1 MSVERRGSVR
11 TSLACAQLITDQ
23 EEAVTKTKP
32 FTIDKWQVVRA
43 YELVKANAGAA
54 GIDQQSIADFDKN
67 RKNNLYKLWNR
78 LSSGSYCPAPVKAV
92 AIPKKSGGER
102 ILGIPSV
109 SDRIAQMV
117 VKMAFEP
124 KVEPHFLPDSYG
136 YRPGK
141 SALDAIGI
149 TRKRCWSYNWVLEFD
164 IKGLFDNIPHE
175 LLLKAVDKH
184 QPTAWIRLY
193 IQRWL
198 TAPMVMPDGE
208 VRARTQGTPQ
218 GGVISPLLANLFMHY
233 VFEKWLQQHY
243 PNIPWCRYADD
254 GLVHCRSESEAKHM
268 LEVLRERFIACGLE
282 LHPEK
287 TKIVYCKDA
296 DRTQTY
302 SNIQFDFLGFTFRP
316 RKSKNKYGKY
326 FINFT
331 PAISNKA
338 TKRITAVMREW
349 KVQNRSDKSL
359 EDLAYMFHRQIQG
372 WINYYSHFYKS
383 ALHPLFQ
390 HLDERLSWWA
400 TRKFK
405 KLRGHKTRAREW
417 LRAIAQREPKLFPHW
432 RLLYASYLVKQ

>member
-1 MSVERRGSVR
+1 ME
-11 TSLACAQLITDQ
+11 Q
-23 EEAVTKTKP
+23 TKP
-32 FTIDKWQVVRA
+32 FNISKQSVLEA
-43 YELVKANAGAA
+43 FKKVKANKGGAGVDRQT
-54 GIDQQSIADFDKN
+54 IEEFERNLKD
-67 RKNNLYKLWNR
+67 NLYKIWNR
-78 LSSGSYCPAPVKAV
+78 LSSGSYMPPAVLRV
-92 AIPKKSGGER
+92 EIPKSDGKIR
-102 ILGIPSV
+102 PLGIPTV
-109 SDRIAQMV
+109 ADRVAQMV
-117 VKMAFEP
+117 IKQQLEP
-124 KVEPHFLPDSYG
+124 KLEKVFHQDSYG
-136 YRPGK
+136 YRPNK
-141 SALDAIGI
+141 SAIDALKQAR
-149 TRKRCWSYNWVLEFD
+149 TRCWRNDWVLDLD
-164 IKGLFDNIPHE
+164 IKGFFDNINHE
-175 LLLKAVDKH
+175 LMMKAVEKHTQDK
-184 QPTAWIRLY
+184 WVLLY
-193 IQRWL
+193 IKRWL
-198 TAPMVMPDGE
+198 EAPVAMPDGTL
-208 VRARTQGTPQ
+208 VTSQKGTPQ
-218 GGVISPLLANLFMHY
+218 GGVISPLLANLFLHY
-233 VFEKWLQQHY
+233 AFDKWMERNF
-243 PNIPWCRYADD
+243 PNISFERYADD
-254 GLVHCRSESEAKHM
+254 SVCHCKSEAQAKM
-268 LEVLRERFIACGLE
+268 LKNALEQRMKEAGLE

-287 TKIVYCKDA
+287 AKIVYCKDA

-338 TKRITAVMREW
+338 IKRITSVMREW

>member
-1 MSVERRGSVR
+1 ME
-11 TSLACAQLITDQ
+11 Q
-23 EEAVTKTKP
+23 TKP
-32 FTIDKWQVVRA
+32 FNISKQSVLEA
-43 YELVKANAGAA
+43 FKKVKANKGGAGVDRQT
-54 GIDQQSIADFDKN
+54 IEEFERNLKD
-67 RKNNLYKLWNR
+67 NLYKIWNR
-78 LSSGSYCPAPVKAV
+78 LSSGSYMPPAVLRV
-92 AIPKKSGGER
+92 EIPKSDGKIR
-102 ILGIPSV
+102 PLGIPTV
-109 SDRIAQMV
+109 ADRVAQMV
-117 VKMAFEP
+117 IKQQLEP
-124 KVEPHFLPDSYG
+124 KLEKVFHQDSYG
-136 YRPGK
+136 YRPNK
-141 SALDAIGI
+141 SAIDALKQAR
-149 TRKRCWSYNWVLEFD
+149 TRCWRNDWVLDLD
-164 IKGLFDNIPHE
+164 IKGFFDNINHE
-175 LLLKAVDKH
+175 LMMKAVEKHTQDK
-184 QPTAWIRLY
+184 WVLLY
-193 IQRWL
+193 IKRWL
-198 TAPMVMPDGE
+198 EAPVAMPDGTL
-208 VRARTQGTPQ
+208 VTSQKGTPQ
-218 GGVISPLLANLFMHY
+218 GGVISPLLANLFLHY
-233 VFEKWLQQHY
+233 AFDKWMERNF
-243 PNIPWCRYADD
+243 PNILFERYADD
-254 GLVHCRSESEAKHM
+254 SVCHCKSEAQAKM
-268 LEVLRERFIACGLE
+268 LKNALEQRMEEVGLE

-338 TKRITAVMREW
+338 IKRITSVMREW

>member
-1 MSVERRGSVR
+1 ME
-11 TSLACAQLITDQ
+11 Q
-23 EEAVTKTKP
+23 TKP
-32 FTIDKWQVVRA
+32 FNISKQSVLEA
-43 YELVKANAGAA
+43 FKKVKANKGGAGVDRQT
-54 GIDQQSIADFDKN
+54 IEEFERNLKD
-67 RKNNLYKLWNR
+67 NLYKIWNR
-78 LSSGSYCPAPVKAV
+78 LSSGSYMPPAVLRV
-92 AIPKKSGGER
+92 EIPKSDGKIR
-102 ILGIPSV
+102 PLGIPTV
-109 SDRIAQMV
+109 ADRVAQMV
-117 VKMAFEP
+117 IKQQLEP
-124 KVEPHFLPDSYG
+124 KLEKVFHQDSYG
-136 YRPGK
+136 YRPNK
-141 SALDAIGI
+141 SAIDALKQAR
-149 TRKRCWSYNWVLEFD
+149 TRCWRNDWVLDLD
-164 IKGLFDNIPHE
+164 IKGFFDNINHE
-175 LLLKAVDKH
+175 LMMKAVEKHTQDK
-184 QPTAWIRLY
+184 WVLLY
-193 IQRWL
+193 IKRWL
-198 TAPMVMPDGE
+198 EAPVAMPDGTL
-208 VRARTQGTPQ
+208 VTSQKGTPQ
-218 GGVISPLLANLFMHY
+218 GGVISPLLANLFLHY
-233 VFEKWLQQHY
+233 AFDKWMERNF
-243 PNIPWCRYADD
+243 PNISFERYADD
-254 GLVHCRSESEAKHM
+254 SVCHCKSEAQAKM
-268 LEVLRERFIACGLE
+268 LKNALEQRMEEVGLE

-338 TKRITAVMREW
+338 IKRITSVMREW

>member
-1 MSVERRGSVR
+1 ME
-11 TSLACAQLITDQ
+11 Q
-23 EEAVTKTKP
+23 TKP
-32 FTIDKWQVVRA
+32 FNISKQSVLEA
-43 YELVKANAGAA
+43 FKKVKANKGGAGVDRQT
-54 GIDQQSIADFDKN
+54 IEEFERNLKD
-67 RKNNLYKLWNR
+67 NLYKIWNR
-78 LSSGSYCPAPVKAV
+78 LSSGSYMPPAVLRV
-92 AIPKKSGGER
+92 EIPKSDGKIR
-102 ILGIPSV
+102 PLGIPTV
-109 SDRIAQMV
+109 ADRVAQMV
-117 VKMAFEP
+117 IKQQLEP
-124 KVEPHFLPDSYG
+124 KLEKVFHQDSYG
-136 YRPGK
+136 YRPNK
-141 SALDAIGI
+141 SAIDALKQAR
-149 TRKRCWSYNWVLEFD
+149 TRCWRNDWVLDLD
-164 IKGLFDNIPHE
+164 IKGFFDNINHE
-175 LLLKAVDKH
+175 LMMKAVEKHTQDK
-184 QPTAWIRLY
+184 WVLLY
-193 IQRWL
+193 IKRWL
-198 TAPMVMPDGE
+198 EAPVAMPDGTL
-208 VRARTQGTPQ
+208 VTSQKGTPQ
-218 GGVISPLLANLFMHY
+218 GGVISPLLANLFLHY
-233 VFEKWLQQHY
+233 AFDKWMERNF
-243 PNIPWCRYADD
+243 PNISFERYADD
-254 GLVHCRSESEAKHM
+254 SVCHCKSEAQAKM
-268 LEVLRERFIACGLE
+268 LKNALEQRMEEVGLE

>member
-1 MSVERRGSVR
+1 ME
-11 TSLACAQLITDQ
+11 Q
-23 EEAVTKTKP
+23 TKP
-32 FTIDKWQVVRA
+32 FNISKQSVLEA
-43 YELVKANAGAA
+43 FKKVKANKGGAGVDRQT
-54 GIDQQSIADFDKN
+54 IEEFERNLKD
-67 RKNNLYKLWNR
+67 NLYKIWNR
-78 LSSGSYCPAPVKAV
+78 LSSGSYMPPAVLRV
-92 AIPKKSGGER
+92 EIPKSDGKIR
-102 ILGIPSV
+102 PLGIPTV
-109 SDRIAQMV
+109 ADRVAQMV
-117 VKMAFEP
+117 IKQQLEP
-124 KVEPHFLPDSYG
+124 KLEKVFHQDSYG
-136 YRPGK
+136 YRPNK
-141 SALDAIGI
+141 SAIDALKQAR
-149 TRKRCWSYNWVLEFD
+149 TRCWRNDWVLDLD
-164 IKGLFDNIPHE
+164 IKGFFDNINHE
-175 LLLKAVDKH
+175 LMMKAVEKHTQDK
-184 QPTAWIRLY
+184 WVLLY
-193 IQRWL
+193 IKRWL
-198 TAPMVMPDGE
+198 EAPVAMPDGTL
-208 VRARTQGTPQ
+208 VTSQKGTPQ
-218 GGVISPLLANLFMHY
+218 GGVISPLLANLFLHY
-233 VFEKWLQQHY
+233 AFDKWMERNF
-243 PNIPWCRYADD
+243 PNISFERYADD
-254 GLVHCRSESEAKHM
+254 SVCHCKSEAQAKM
-268 LEVLRERFIACGLE
+268 LKNALEQRMEEVGLE

-331 PAISNKA
+331 TAISNKA
-338 TKRITAVMREW
+338 IKRITSVMREW

>member
-1 MSVERRGSVR
+1 LE
-11 TSLACAQLITDQ
+11 Q
-23 EEAVTKTKP
+23 TKP
-32 FTIDKWQVVRA
+32 FNISKQSVLEA
-43 YELVKANAGAA
+43 FKKVKANKGGAGVDRQT
-54 GIDQQSIADFDKN
+54 IEEFERNLKD
-67 RKNNLYKLWNR
+67 NLYKIWNR
-78 LSSGSYCPAPVKAV
+78 LSSGSYMPPAVLRV
-92 AIPKKSGGER
+92 EIPKSDGKIR
-102 ILGIPSV
+102 PLGIPTV
-109 SDRIAQMV
+109 ADRVAQMV
-117 VKMAFEP
+117 IKQQLEP
-124 KVEPHFLPDSYG
+124 KLEKVFHQDSYG
-136 YRPGK
+136 YRPNK
-141 SALDAIGI
+141 SAIDALKQAR
-149 TRKRCWSYNWVLEFD
+149 TRCWRNDWVLDLD
-164 IKGLFDNIPHE
+164 IKGFFDNINHE
-175 LLLKAVDKH
+175 LMMKAVEKHTQDK
-184 QPTAWIRLY
+184 WVLLY
-193 IQRWL
+193 IKRWL
-198 TAPMVMPDGE
+198 EAPVAMPDGTL
-208 VRARTQGTPQ
+208 VTSQKGTPQ
-218 GGVISPLLANLFMHY
+218 GGVISPLLANLFLHY
-233 VFEKWLQQHY
+233 AFDKWMERNF
-243 PNIPWCRYADD
+243 PNISFERYADD
-254 GLVHCRSESEAKHM
+254 SVCHCKSEAQAKM
-268 LEVLRERFIACGLE
+268 LKNALEQRMEEVGLE

-338 TKRITAVMREW
+338 IKRITSVMREW

>member
-1 MSVERRGSVR
+1 ME
-11 TSLACAQLITDQ
+11 Q
-23 EEAVTKTKP
+23 TKP
-32 FTIDKWQVVRA
+32 FNISKQSVLEA
-43 YELVKANAGAA
+43 FKKVKANKGGAGVDRQT
-54 GIDQQSIADFDKN
+54 IEEFERNLKD
-67 RKNNLYKLWNR
+67 NLYKIWNR
-78 LSSGSYCPAPVKAV
+78 LSSGSYMPPAVLRV
-92 AIPKKSGGER
+92 EIPKSDGKIR
-102 ILGIPSV
+102 PLGIPTV
-109 SDRIAQMV
+109 ADRVAQMV
-117 VKMAFEP
+117 IKQQLEP
-124 KVEPHFLPDSYG
+124 KLEKVFHQDSYG
-136 YRPGK
+136 YRPNK
-141 SALDAIGI
+141 SAIDALKQAR
-149 TRKRCWSYNWVLEFD
+149 TRCWRNDWVLDLD
-164 IKGLFDNIPHE
+164 IKGFFDNINHE
-175 LLLKAVDKH
+175 LMMKAVEKHTQDK
-184 QPTAWIRLY
+184 WVLLY
-193 IQRWL
+193 IKRWL
-198 TAPMVMPDGE
+198 EAPVAMPD
-208 VRARTQGTPQ
+208 RTLVTSQKGTPQ
-218 GGVISPLLANLFMHY
+218 GGVISPLLANLFLHY
-233 VFEKWLQQHY
+233 AFDKWMERNF
-243 PNIPWCRYADD
+243 PNISFERYADD
-254 GLVHCRSESEAKHM
+254 SVCHCKSEAQAKM
-268 LEVLRERFIACGLE
+268 LKNALEQRMEEVGLE

-338 TKRITAVMREW
+338 IKRITSVMREW

>member
-1 MSVERRGSVR
+1 ME
-11 TSLACAQLITDQ
+11 Q
-23 EEAVTKTKP
+23 TKP
-32 FTIDKWQVVRA
+32 FNISKQSVLEA
-43 YELVKANAGAA
+43 FKKVKANKGGAGVDRQT
-54 GIDQQSIADFDKN
+54 IEEFERNLKD
-67 RKNNLYKLWNR
+67 NLYKIWNR
-78 LSSGSYCPAPVKAV
+78 LSSGSYMPPAVLRV
-92 AIPKKSGGER
+92 EIPKSDGKIR
-102 ILGIPSV
+102 PLGIPTV
-109 SDRIAQMV
+109 ADRVAQMV
-117 VKMAFEP
+117 IKQQLEP
-124 KVEPHFLPDSYG
+124 KLEKVFHQDSYG
-136 YRPGK
+136 YRPNK
-141 SALDAIGI
+141 SAIDALKQAR
-149 TRKRCWSYNWVLEFD
+149 TRCWRNDWVLDLD
-164 IKGLFDNIPHE
+164 IKGFFDNINHE
-175 LLLKAVDKH
+175 LMMKAVEKHTQDK
-184 QPTAWIRLY
+184 WVLLY
-193 IQRWL
+193 IKRWL
-198 TAPMVMPDGE
+198 EAPVAMPDGTL
-208 VRARTQGTPQ
+208 VTSQKGTPQ
-218 GGVISPLLANLFMHY
+218 GGVISPLLANLFLHY
-233 VFEKWLQQHY
+233 AFDKWMERNF
-243 PNIPWCRYADD
+243 PNISFERYADD
-254 GLVHCRSESEAKHM
+254 SVCHCKSEAQAKM
-268 LEVLRERFIACGLE
+268 LKNALEQRMEEVGLE

-326 FINFT
+326 FINIT

-338 TKRITAVMREW
+338 IKRITSVMREW

>member
-1 MSVERRGSVR
+1 ME
-11 TSLACAQLITDQ
+11 Q
-23 EEAVTKTKP
+23 TKP
-32 FTIDKWQVVRA
+32 FNISKQSVLEA
-43 YELVKANAGAA
+43 FKKVKANKGGAGVDRQT
-54 GIDQQSIADFDKN
+54 IEEFERNLKD
-67 RKNNLYKLWNR
+67 NLYKIWNR
-78 LSSGSYCPAPVKAV
+78 LSSGSYMPPAVLRV
-92 AIPKKSGGER
+92 EIPKSDGKTR
-102 ILGIPSV
+102 PLGIPTV
-109 SDRIAQMV
+109 ADRVAQMV
-117 VKMAFEP
+117 IKQQLEP
-124 KVEPHFLPDSYG
+124 KLEKVFHQDSYG
-136 YRPGK
+136 YRPNK
-141 SALDAIGI
+141 SAIDALKQAR
-149 TRKRCWSYNWVLEFD
+149 TRCWRNDWVLDLD
-164 IKGLFDNIPHE
+164 IKGFFDNINHE
-175 LLLKAVDKH
+175 LMMKAVEKHTQDK
-184 QPTAWIRLY
+184 WVLLY
-193 IQRWL
+193 IKRWL
-198 TAPMVMPDGE
+198 EAPVAMPDGTL
-208 VRARTQGTPQ
+208 VTSQKGTPQ
-218 GGVISPLLANLFMHY
+218 GGVISPLLANLFLHY
-233 VFEKWLQQHY
+233 AFDKWMERNF
-243 PNIPWCRYADD
+243 PNISFERYADD
-254 GLVHCRSESEAKHM
+254 SVCHCKSEAQAKM
-268 LEVLRERFIACGLE
+268 LKNALEQRMEEVGLE

-338 TKRITAVMREW
+338 IKRITSVMREW

>member
-1 MSVERRGSVR
+1 ME
-11 TSLACAQLITDQ
+11 Q
-23 EEAVTKTKP
+23 TKP
-32 FTIDKWQVVRA
+32 FNISKQSVLEA
-43 YELVKANAGAA
+43 FKKVKANKGGAGVDRQT
-54 GIDQQSIADFDKN
+54 IEEFERNLKD
-67 RKNNLYKLWNR
+67 NLYKIWNR
-78 LSSGSYCPAPVKAV
+78 LSSGSYMPPAVLRV
-92 AIPKKSGGER
+92 EIPKSDGKIR
-102 ILGIPSV
+102 PLGIPTV
-109 SDRIAQMV
+109 ADRVAQMV
-117 VKMAFEP
+117 IKQQLEP
-124 KVEPHFLPDSYG
+124 KLEKVFHQDSYG
-136 YRPGK
+136 YRPNK
-141 SALDAIGI
+141 SAIDALKQAR
-149 TRKRCWSYNWVLEFD
+149 TRCWRNDWVLDLD
-164 IKGLFDNIPHE
+164 IKGFFDNINHE
-175 LLLKAVDKH
+175 LMMKAVEKHTQDK
-184 QPTAWIRLY
+184 WVLLY
-193 IQRWL
+193 IKRWL
-198 TAPMVMPDGE
+198 EAPVAMPDGTL
-208 VRARTQGTPQ
+208 VTSQKGTPQ
-218 GGVISPLLANLFMHY
+218 GGVISPLLANLFLHY
-233 VFEKWLQQHY
+233 AFDKWMERNF
-243 PNIPWCRYADD
+243 PNISFERYADD
-254 GLVHCRSESEAKHM
+254 SVCHCKSEAQAKM
-268 LEVLRERFIACGLE
+268 LKNALEQRMKEVGLE

-302 SNIQFDFLGFTFRP
+302 PNIQFDFLGFTFRP

-338 TKRITAVMREW
+338 IKRITSVMREW

>member
-1 MSVERRGSVR
+1 LE
-11 TSLACAQLITDQ
+11 Q
-23 EEAVTKTKP
+23 TKP
-32 FTIDKWQVVRA
+32 FNISKQSVLEA
-43 YELVKANAGAA
+43 FKKVKANKGGAGVDRQT
-54 GIDQQSIADFDKN
+54 IEEFERNLKD
-67 RKNNLYKLWNR
+67 NLYKIWNR
-78 LSSGSYCPAPVKAV
+78 LSSGSYMPPAVLRV
-92 AIPKKSGGER
+92 EIPKSDGKIR
-102 ILGIPSV
+102 PLGIPTV
-109 SDRIAQMV
+109 ADRVAQMV
-117 VKMAFEP
+117 IKQQLEP
-124 KVEPHFLPDSYG
+124 KLEKVFHQDSYG
-136 YRPGK
+136 YRPNK
-141 SALDAIGI
+141 SAIDALKQAR
-149 TRKRCWSYNWVLEFD
+149 TRCWRNDWVLDLD
-164 IKGLFDNIPHE
+164 IKGFFDNINHE
-175 LLLKAVDKH
+175 LMMKAVEKHTQDK
-184 QPTAWIRLY
+184 WVLLY
-193 IQRWL
+193 IKRWL
-198 TAPMVMPDGE
+198 EAPVAMPDGTL
-208 VRARTQGTPQ
+208 VTSQKGTPQ
-218 GGVISPLLANLFMHY
+218 GGVISPLLANLFLHY
-233 VFEKWLQQHY
+233 AFDKWMERNF
-243 PNIPWCRYADD
+243 PNISFERYADD
-254 GLVHCRSESEAKHM
+254 SVCHCKSEAQAKM
-268 LEVLRERFIACGLE
+268 LKNALEQRMEEVGLE

-338 TKRITAVMREW
+338 IKRITSVMREW

-432 RLLYASYLVKQ
+432 RLLYASYLAKQ

>member
-1 MSVERRGSVR
+1 ME
-11 TSLACAQLITDQ
+11 Q
-23 EEAVTKTKP
+23 TKP
-32 FTIDKWQVVRA
+32 FNISKQSVLEA
-43 YELVKANAGAA
+43 FKKVKANKGGAGVDRQT
-54 GIDQQSIADFDKN
+54 IEEFERNLKD
-67 RKNNLYKLWNR
+67 NLYKIWNR
-78 LSSGSYCPAPVKAV
+78 LSSGSYMPPAVLRV
-92 AIPKKSGGER
+92 EIPKSDGKIR
-102 ILGIPSV
+102 PLGIPTV
-109 SDRIAQMV
+109 ADRVAQMV
-117 VKMAFEP
+117 IKQQLEP
-124 KVEPHFLPDSYG
+124 KLEKVFHQDSYG
-136 YRPGK
+136 YRPNK
-141 SALDAIGI
+141 SAIDALKQAR
-149 TRKRCWSYNWVLEFD
+149 TRCWRNDWVLDLD
-164 IKGLFDNIPHE
+164 IKGFFDNINHE
-175 LLLKAVDKH
+175 LMMKAVEKHTQDK
-184 QPTAWIRLY
+184 WVLLY
-193 IQRWL
+193 IKRWL
-198 TAPMVMPDGE
+198 EAPVAMPDGTL
-208 VRARTQGTPQ
+208 VTSQKGTPQ
-218 GGVISPLLANLFMHY
+218 GGVISPLLANLFLHY
-233 VFEKWLQQHY
+233 AFDKWMERNF
-243 PNIPWCRYADD
+243 PNISFERYADD
-254 GLVHCRSESEAKHM
+254 SVCHCKSEAQAKM
-268 LEVLRERFIACGLE
+268 LKNALEQRMEEVGLE

-302 SNIQFDFLGFTFRP
+302 SNIQFDFLGFTFRQ

-338 TKRITAVMREW
+338 IKRITSVMREW

>member
-1 MSVERRGSVR
+1 MTGVQTCALPIFERN
-11 TSLACAQLITDQ
+11 LKD
-23 EEAVTKTKP
+23 
-32 FTIDKWQVVRA
+32 
-43 YELVKANAGAA
+43 
-54 GIDQQSIADFDKN
+54 
-67 RKNNLYKLWNR
+67 NLYKIWNR
-78 LSSGSYCPAPVKAV
+78 LSSGSYMPPAVLRV
-92 AIPKKSGGER
+92 EIPKSDGKIR
-102 ILGIPSV
+102 PLGIPTV
-109 SDRIAQMV
+109 ADRVAQMV
-117 VKMAFEP
+117 IKQQLEP
-124 KVEPHFLPDSYG
+124 KLEKVFHQDSYG
-136 YRPGK
+136 YRPNK
-141 SALDAIGI
+141 SAIDALKQAR
-149 TRKRCWSYNWVLEFD
+149 TRCWRNDWVLDLD
-164 IKGLFDNIPHE
+164 IKGFFDNINHE
-175 LLLKAVDKH
+175 LMMKAVEKHTQDK
-184 QPTAWIRLY
+184 WVLLY
-193 IQRWL
+193 IKRWL
-198 TAPMVMPDGE
+198 EAPVAMPDGTL
-208 VRARTQGTPQ
+208 VTSQKGTPQ
-218 GGVISPLLANLFMHY
+218 GGVISPLLANLFLHY
-233 VFEKWLQQHY
+233 AFDKWMERNF
-243 PNIPWCRYADD
+243 PNISFERYADD
-254 GLVHCRSESEAKHM
+254 SVCHCKSEAQAKM
-268 LEVLRERFIACGLE
+268 LKNALEQRMEEVGLE

-338 TKRITAVMREW
+338 IKRITSVMREW

>member
-1 MSVERRGSVR
+1 ME
-11 TSLACAQLITDQ
+11 Q
-23 EEAVTKTKP
+23 TKP
-32 FTIDKWQVVRA
+32 FNISKQSVLEA
-43 YELVKANAGAA
+43 FKKVKANKGGAGVDRQT
-54 GIDQQSIADFDKN
+54 IEEFERNLKD
-67 RKNNLYKLWNR
+67 NLYKIWNR
-78 LSSGSYCPAPVKAV
+78 LSSGSYMPPAVLRV
-92 AIPKKSGGER
+92 EIPKSDGKIR
-102 ILGIPSV
+102 PLGIPTV
-109 SDRIAQMV
+109 ADRVAQMV
-117 VKMAFEP
+117 IKQQLEP
-124 KVEPHFLPDSYG
+124 KLEKVFHQDSYG
-136 YRPGK
+136 YRPNK
-141 SALDAIGI
+141 SAIDALKQAR
-149 TRKRCWSYNWVLEFD
+149 TRCWRNDWVLDLD
-164 IKGLFDNIPHE
+164 IKGFFDNINHE
-175 LLLKAVDKH
+175 LMMKAVEKHTQDK
-184 QPTAWIRLY
+184 WVLLY
-193 IQRWL
+193 IKRWL
-198 TAPMVMPDGE
+198 EAPVAMPDGTL
-208 VRARTQGTPQ
+208 VTSQKGTPQ
-218 GGVISPLLANLFMHY
+218 GGVISPLLANLFLHY
-233 VFEKWLQQHY
+233 AFDKWMERNF
-243 PNIPWCRYADD
+243 PNISFERYADD
-254 GLVHCRSESEAKHM
+254 SVCHCKSEAQAKM
-268 LEVLRERFIACGLE
+268 LKNALEQRMEEVGLE

-331 PAISNKA
+331 PAMSNKA
-338 TKRITAVMREW
+338 IKRITSVMREW

>member
-1 MSVERRGSVR
+1 ME
-11 TSLACAQLITDQ
+11 Q
-23 EEAVTKTKP
+23 TKP
-32 FTIDKWQVVRA
+32 FNISKQSVLEA
-43 YELVKANAGAA
+43 FKKVKANKGGAGVDRQT
-54 GIDQQSIADFDKN
+54 IEEFERNLKD
-67 RKNNLYKLWNR
+67 NLYKIWNR
-78 LSSGSYCPAPVKAV
+78 LSSGSYMPPAVLRV
-92 AIPKKSGGER
+92 EIPKPDGKTR
-102 ILGIPSV
+102 PLGIPTV
-109 SDRIAQMV
+109 ADRVAQMV
-117 VKMAFEP
+117 IKQQLEKKKK
-124 KVEPHFLPDSYG
+124 KVFHQDSYG
-136 YRPGK
+136 YRPNK
-141 SALDAIGI
+141 SAIDALKQAR
-149 TRKRCWSYNWVLEFD
+149 TRCWRNDWVLDLD
-164 IKGLFDNIPHE
+164 IKGFFDNINHE
-175 LLLKAVDKH
+175 LMMKAVEKHTQDK
-184 QPTAWIRLY
+184 WVLLY
-193 IQRWL
+193 IKRWL
-198 TAPMVMPDGE
+198 EAPVAMPDGTL
-208 VRARTQGTPQ
+208 VTSQKGTPQ
-218 GGVISPLLANLFMHY
+218 GGVISPLLANLFLHY
-233 VFEKWLQQHY
+233 AFDKWMERNF
-243 PNIPWCRYADD
+243 PNISFERYADD
-254 GLVHCRSESEAKHM
+254 SVCHCKSEAQAKM
-268 LEVLRERFIACGLE
+268 LKNALEQRMEEVGLE

-338 TKRITAVMREW
+338 IKRITSVMREW

>member
-1 MSVERRGSVR
+1 ME
-11 TSLACAQLITDQ
+11 Q
-23 EEAVTKTKP
+23 TKP
-32 FTIDKWQVVRA
+32 FNISKQSVLEA
-43 YELVKANAGAA
+43 FKKVKANKGGAGVDRQT
-54 GIDQQSIADFDKN
+54 IEEFERNLKD
-67 RKNNLYKLWNR
+67 NLYKIWNR
-78 LSSGSYCPAPVKAV
+78 LSSGSYMPPAVLRV
-92 AIPKKSGGER
+92 EIPKSDGKIR
-102 ILGIPSV
+102 PLGIPTV
-109 SDRIAQMV
+109 ADRVAQMV
-117 VKMAFEP
+117 IKQQLEP
-124 KVEPHFLPDSYG
+124 KLEKVFHQDSYG
-136 YRPGK
+136 YRPNK
-141 SALDAIGI
+141 SAIDALKQAR
-149 TRKRCWSYNWVLEFD
+149 TRCWRNDWVLDLD
-164 IKGLFDNIPHE
+164 IKGFFDNINHE
-175 LLLKAVDKH
+175 LMMKAVEKHTQDK
-184 QPTAWIRLY
+184 WVLLY
-193 IQRWL
+193 IKRWL
-198 TAPMVMPDGE
+198 EAPVAMPDGTL
-208 VRARTQGTPQ
+208 VTSQKGTPQ
-218 GGVISPLLANLFMHY
+218 GGVISPLLANLFLHY
-233 VFEKWLQQHY
+233 AFDKWMERNF
-243 PNIPWCRYADD
+243 PNISFERYADD
-254 GLVHCRSESEAKHM
+254 SVCHCKSEAQAKM
-268 LEVLRERFIACGLE
+268 LKNALEQRMEEVGLE

-338 TKRITAVMREW
+338 IKRITSVMREW

-405 KLRGHKTRAREW
+405 KLRGHKTRAREC

>member
-1 MSVERRGSVR
+1 ME
-11 TSLACAQLITDQ
+11 Q
-23 EEAVTKTKP
+23 TKP
-32 FTIDKWQVVRA
+32 FNISKQSVLEA
-43 YELVKANAGAA
+43 FKKVKANKGGAGVDRQT
-54 GIDQQSIADFDKN
+54 IEEFERNLKD
-67 RKNNLYKLWNR
+67 NLYKIWNR
-78 LSSGSYCPAPVKAV
+78 LSSGSYMPPAVLRV
-92 AIPKKSGGER
+92 EIPKSDGKIR
-102 ILGIPSV
+102 PLGIPTV
-109 SDRIAQMV
+109 ADRVAQMV
-117 VKMAFEP
+117 IKQQLEP
-124 KVEPHFLPDSYG
+124 KLEKVFHQDSYG
-136 YRPGK
+136 YRPNK
-141 SALDAIGI
+141 SAIDALKQAR
-149 TRKRCWSYNWVLEFD
+149 TRCWRNDWVLDLD
-164 IKGLFDNIPHE
+164 IKGFFDNINHE
-175 LLLKAVDKH
+175 LMMKAVEKHTQDK
-184 QPTAWIRLY
+184 WVLLY
-193 IQRWL
+193 IKRWL
-198 TAPMVMPDGE
+198 EAPVAMPDGTL
-208 VRARTQGTPQ
+208 VTSQKGTPQ
-218 GGVISPLLANLFMHY
+218 GGVISPLLANLFLHY
-233 VFEKWLQQHY
+233 AFDKWMERNF
-243 PNIPWCRYADD
+243 PNISFERYADD
-254 GLVHCRSESEAKHM
+254 SVCHCKSEAQAKVLKNA
-268 LEVLRERFIACGLE
+268 LEQRMEEVGLE

-338 TKRITAVMREW
+338 IKRITSVMREW